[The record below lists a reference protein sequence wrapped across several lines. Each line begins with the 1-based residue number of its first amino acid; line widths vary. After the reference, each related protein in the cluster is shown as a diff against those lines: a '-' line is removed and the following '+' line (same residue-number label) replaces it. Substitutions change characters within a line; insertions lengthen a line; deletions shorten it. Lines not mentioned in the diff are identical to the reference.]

1 LPASPSAATLTAR
14 QTLDAL
20 PAHVLTPFN
29 GSVPPA
35 NLLDK
40 IARGVAHAKGAEQ
53 WPHAV
58 RATRAKLLELARTR
72 AREERLRNKLRAVEE
87 HNQSRAAKDKDK
99 DRDRDGEPMQT
110 EVVLKQSDTN
120 SPGPARAKRPLYRQ
134 SSMDFMQSARLS
146 GSSDRMAR

>member
-1 LPASPSAATLTAR
+1 MIIP

-20 PAHVLTPFN
+20 PAHILTPFN

-40 IARGVAHAKGAEQ
+40 VARGVAQAKGPEQ
-53 WPHAV
+53 WPHSV
-58 RATRAKLLELARTR
+58 RATRAKLLELAKSR
-72 AREERLRNKLRAVEE
+72 AKEERQKLVLREEEE
-87 HNQSRAAKDKDK
+87 HPLRTGSPMDVLRQSTNTP
-99 DRDRDGEPMQT
+99 DR
-110 EVVLKQSDTN
+110 
-120 SPGPARAKRPLYRQ
+120 PAGRSKLPLYRQ